1 MNFTN
6 TDAFFLL
13 LLLPI
18 FARIGWPRHT
28 YRKRRDTIA
37 LGIRLVLIIVLILSL
52 SGLEIKRQAD
62 KLAVVF
68 LIDVSDSMDGQSQR
82 EAVDYV
88 RASVESMGDNDQAAV
103 VLFGSNALV
112 EHPMDEILN
121 LSQIGSNPI
130 PIHTDLSE
138 AIRLGLALFP
148 PDTAKR
154 MVILSDGL
162 ETIGDAE
169 RAAELAAATGVQ
181 IDYIPFGTARNQE
194 VLVSSVSVP
203 SRVSENEPFDLI
215 ISIENQ
221 SDTPTTAEL
230 FIFAGG
236 ASIIEETITID
247 PGTRVYSFGPLQYP
261 DAGFIDFQVEIN
273 PLTAEGFTQ
282 NNHLSAFTQIS
293 GRPQILV
300 VSSEPDN
307 PEARETEFLEAAL
320 TAEDAG
326 FLIDHRTPE
335 EVPLS
340 LARLQSY
347 SAIILANVNAADL
360 TPARMNLIEQYV
372 RDQGGGL
379 VVIGGDESYGVGGY
393 FETPLEDTLPVEMR
407 IRDQERV
414 PQLAMIYVI
423 DRSGSMEITGPSGFT
438 NLELAKEAI
447 IRSFNLLNEYDR
459 AGVISFDHQAFWVV
473 DVQEIGSNANR
484 QQLEDTVAS
493 LRPGGGTDIY
503 GGLSAVS
510 QELEDPNSLLTTA
523 TLKHVI
529 LLTDGGANPSGIDGL
544 VRRMNNNYDVTMS
557 VVAVGNEY
565 APWLRGVTSSAGGQ
579 FHVATTVESI
589 PAIFSAETVLATRS
603 YIFEEPFVP
612 VQTAPSPIMDHIN
625 AQSMP
630 PLLGYIATTPKD
642 TATVIL
648 SGPEEDPILA
658 SWQYGLGR
666 SVAFTS
672 DATLHWGTNWVQ
684 SWAGYSAFWNQV
696 VHWTITEGTDS
707 QMDAW
712 VDSRGEQSVVVVD
725 ARDDD
730 GNYLNGLDLD
740 VAVTYPNGGEPVLP
754 EFRQVAPGR
763 YEAIFEPT
771 EEGAYFIGIVGRT
784 EEDAPVQATV
794 RQNIGWVL
802 SYSDEYRV
810 SQPNPANLRRI
821 SNKTNGGQLERQ
833 PDSAFVHN
841 LDQEEAALPMWPY
854 LVALAGFLL
863 IADIAV
869 RRLVINRSDLE
880 KARETVA
887 GVFRRKASTYDE
899 TLASERLSGLMA
911 AKQRAG
917 ATVDVESGGTV
928 ATSSAPSMS
937 KPPSRPSPTP
947 HATQKPSTP
956 APTPSKPRP
965 QPISP
970 PADGS
975 VASRLLK
982 KKRDRG
988 DS

>member
-28 YRKRRDTIA
+28 YRRRRDTIA
-37 LGIRLVLIIVLILSL
+37 LVIRLMLILVLILSL
-52 SGLEIKRQAD
+52 AGLEIKRQAD

-68 LIDVSDSMDGQSQR
+68 LIDVSASMDGQSKNDAVAYV
-82 EAVDYV
+82 EAAV
-88 RASVESMGDNDQAAV
+88 AQMSENDQAAV
-103 VLFGSNALV
+103 VLFGANALV
-112 EHPMDEILN
+112 EHPMDDLRN
-121 LSQIGSNPI
+121 LPQFGSEEFVVTLQ
-130 PIHTDLSE
+130 TDLAE

-154 MVILSDGL
+154 IVILSDGL
-162 ETIGDAE
+162 ETIGNAE
-169 RAAELAAATGVQ
+169 RAAELASATGVQ
-181 IDYIPFGTARNQE
+181 IDYVAFGAPQSQD
-194 VLVSSVSVP
+194 VLVTSVSVP
-203 SRVSENEPFDLI
+203 SRVSEDEPFDLV
-215 ISIENQ
+215 ISIENKGNA
-221 SDTPTTAEL
+221 PTTVDL
-230 FIFAGG
+230 FLFAGG
-236 ASIIEETITID
+236 ASITEQGQTITVQ
-247 PGTRVYSFGPLQYP
+247 PGIQTYSFGPLQYP
-261 DAGFIDFQVEIN
+261 DAGFIDFQVEIR
-273 PLTAEGFTQ
+273 PQSAERFTQ

-300 VSSEPDN
+300 VASDPEVANEVSE
-307 PEARETEFLEAAL
+307 TQFLEAAL
-320 TAEDAG
+320 EDSG
-326 FLIDHRTPE
+326 FIIDHRTPE

-360 TPARMNLIEQYV
+360 TEARMDLIEQYV

-393 FETPLEDTLPVEMR
+393 FETSLEDTLPVEMR
-407 IRDQERV
+407 IRDEERV
-414 PQLAMIYVI
+414 PQLAMVYVI

-438 NLELAKEAI
+438 NLELAKEAV
-447 IRSFNLLNEYDR
+447 IRSLNLLNEYDR

-473 DVQEIGSNANR
+473 EVQDIGNESNRAI
-484 QQLEDTVAS
+484 LENTVGS
-493 LRPGGGTDIY
+493 LRPGGGTDIF
-503 GGLSAVS
+503 GGLTAVS
-510 QELEDPNSLLTTA
+510 QELEQPDSLLESA

-529 LLTDGGANPSGIDGL
+529 LLTDGGANPSGIDAL
-544 VRRMNNNYDVTMS
+544 VRRMYNNYGVTLS
-557 VVAVGNEY
+557 VVAVGDGY
-565 APWLRGVTSSAGGQ
+565 APWLRGTASSGGGQ

-612 VQTAPSPIMDHIN
+612 IQTAPSPIMDNIN
-625 AQSMP
+625 AQSIP

-648 SGPEEDPILA
+648 TGPEEDPILA

-672 DATLHWGTNWVQ
+672 DATLHWGTNWVE
-684 SWAGYSAFWNQV
+684 SWDAYTRFWNQTV
-696 VHWTITEGTDS
+696 RWTITEGTDS
-707 QMDAW
+707 QMNAW
-712 VDSRGEQSVVVVD
+712 VDNRGEQSVVVVD
-725 ARDDD
+725 ARDND
-730 GNYLNGLDLD
+730 GDYLNGLDLD
-740 VAVTYPNGGEPVLP
+740 VAVTYPNNDQSISP

-771 EEGAYFIGIVGRT
+771 QEGAYFIGIVGQT
-784 EEDAPVQATV
+784 EEGAPVQATV

-802 SYSDEYRV
+802 SYSDEYRIN
-810 SQPNPANLRRI
+810 QPDPAALRRI
-821 SNKTNGGQLERQ
+821 ARITSGGELDSD
-833 PDSAFVHN
+833 PKSAFVHN
-841 LDQEEAALPMWPY
+841 LNQEEAALPMWPY
-854 LVALAGFLL
+854 LVTLAAFLL

-880 KARETVA
+880 RAREVVL
-887 GVFRRKASTYDE
+887 GRFRRQPSTYDE
-899 TLASERLSGLMA
+899 TVASERLSGLKA

-917 ATVDVESGGTV
+917 ATIETEVAGTV
-928 ATSSAPSMS
+928 AAPTATQPQSRSASTTQRTPVVASTKS
-937 KPPSRPSPTP
+937 KPKPKPT
-947 HATQKPSTP
+947 A
-956 APTPSKPRP
+956 
-965 QPISP
+965 P

-982 KKRDRG
+982 KKRERSD
-988 DS
+988 